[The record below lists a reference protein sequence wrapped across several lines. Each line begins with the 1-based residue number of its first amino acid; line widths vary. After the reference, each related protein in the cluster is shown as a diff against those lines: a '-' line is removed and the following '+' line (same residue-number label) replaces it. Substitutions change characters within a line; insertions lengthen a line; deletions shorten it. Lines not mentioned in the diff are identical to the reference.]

1 MTKELSTAKF
11 IALLSL
17 RVDLGK
23 PSRIPD
29 PLPKAKEIVI
39 SDWPRKNAQL
49 LLRLMRALSGKDEVF
64 SLRDVEEMSHETLSL
79 ALALT
84 MAGINGSYSKAQ
96 WQASARSTEKA
107 VEGLATR
114 PHRS

>member
-1 MTKELSTAKF
+1 MSKELSIAKF
-11 IALLSL
+11 VALLSL

-23 PSRIPD
+23 PRRIPD
-29 PLPKAKEIVI
+29 PLPKAREIVI

-64 SLRDVEEMSHETLSL
+64 SLRDIEGMNHETLSM

-84 MAGINGSYSKAQ
+84 MAGINGSYSRRQ
-96 WQASARSTEKA
+96 WQASARSTETA
-107 VEGLATR
+107 VRDLAKR
-114 PHRS
+114 

>member
-11 IALLSL
+11 VALLSL

-23 PSRIPD
+23 PRRIPD

-39 SDWPRKNAQL
+39 SDWPQKNAQL
-49 LLRLMRALSGKDEVF
+49 LLRLIRALAGKDEVF
-64 SLRDVEEMSHETLSL
+64 SLRDVDGMSHETLSV

-84 MAGINGSYSKAQ
+84 MAGINGSYSKSQ
-96 WQASARSTEKA
+96 WQTSARSTEKA
-107 VEGLATR
+107 VQGLATDGLL
-114 PHRS
+114 